1 VELPLQIGITGG
13 IGSGKSLVCK
23 IFNRLGIPVY
33 DADSHAKELMTTD
46 GILISQIKKEFGELS
61 YLGHGGLNRTYLIK
75 EVFSDAGKLSK
86 LNGLVHPRV
95 AHHYEMWVQRQAG
108 MEYVVKEAALLV
120 EAGSYKTLD
129 RLIVVSAPEAL
140 RIQRVLKRDPHRT
153 EQQVREVMANQMP
166 EQKKLDLAD
175 NVIVN
180 DETRLV
186 IPQVL
191 ELHRLFR
198 SMKPPQPEKREPPET
213 LN

>member
-1 VELPLQIGITGG
+1 MALPFQIGITGG

-23 IFNRLGIPVY
+23 IFSRLGIPVY

-61 YLGHGGLNRTYLIK
+61 YLGHGGLNRKYLSA
-75 EVFSDAGKLSK
+75 EVFSDAGKLER

-95 AHHYEMWVQRQAG
+95 AHHYDMWVQQQAG
-108 MEYVVKEAALLV
+108 MVYVVKEAALLV

-129 RLIVVSAPEAL
+129 RLIVVSAPESM
-140 RIQRVLKRDPHRT
+140 RIQRVLKRDPQRT
-153 EQQVREVMANQMP
+153 EQQVREVMSHQMAE
-166 EQKKLDLAD
+166 EQKLALAD
-175 NVIVN
+175 DVIMN

-191 ELHRLFR
+191 ELHRLFC
-198 SMKPPQPEKREPPET
+198 SGKLPQI
-213 LN
+213 